1 MAIALKIQ
9 DEIDDLVRKIYAIS
23 NNAKKESQAA
33 FRIAAKPLIAEI
45 QARAPVSNEEHDRYL
60 GGKVVA
66 TYKPGNLKRS
76 IKTLTFRRSSAVFV
90 GPRLNK
96 GGSTGTFS
104 GNRTDGYYAHL
115 MEFEYGLGG
124 KRPQP
129 FIRPGAAAAGPAALK
144 IAVREI
150 KSSIDNWAKRYS
162 QARAR

>member
-1 MAIALKIQ
+1 MAVAGKIQ

-33 FRIAAKPLIAEI
+33 FRVAAKPLIAEI

-66 TYKPGNLKRS
+66 TYKPGNLRRS
-76 IKTLTFRRSSAVFV
+76 IKALTFRRSSAVFV
-90 GPRLNK
+90 GPKLQK

-104 GNRTDGYYAHL
+104 GNRTDGYYAH
-115 MEFEYGLGG
+115 MVEYGTINQT
-124 KRPQP
+124 PQP

-144 IAVREI
+144 IATTEL
-150 KSSIDNWAKRYS
+150 KKSIDNWAKRYS

>member
-66 TYKPGNLKRS
+66 TYKPGNLRRS
-76 IKTLTFRRSSAVFV
+76 IKALTFRRSSAVFV
-90 GPRLNK
+90 GPKLNK

-104 GNRTDGYYAHL
+104 GNRTDGYYAHWL
-115 MEFEYGLGG
+115 EYGTINQM
-124 KRPQP
+124 PQP
-129 FIRPGAAAAGPAALK
+129 FFRPAVQTAGPAALS
-144 IAVREI
+144 IAAKEI
-150 KSSIDNWAKRYS
+150 KNSIDNYAKKI
-162 QARAR
+162 AR